1 MLLYY
6 RLVYRLSLT
15 QKKDS
20 SKDGRSYEDRRVRI
34 GRIVWIRL
42 RWLIYITTDKD
53 REYVEERWIDKMKW
67 SEYLV
72 LLDRFE
78 D

>member
-20 SKDGRSYEDRRVRI
+20 LKDGRSYEDRRD
-34 GRIVWIRL
+34 RL
-42 RWLIYITTDKD
+42 DLFAM
-53 REYVEERWIDKMKW
+53 IDLH
-67 SEYLV
+67 YY
-72 LLDRFE
+72 R
-78 D
+78 

>member
-20 SKDGRSYEDRRVRI
+20 SKDGRSYEDRRDRI
-34 GRIVWIRL
+34 
-42 RWLIYITTDKD
+42 D
-53 REYVEERWIDKMKW
+53 RMDLFAMIDLH
-67 SEYLV
+67 YY
-72 LLDRFE
+72 R
-78 D
+78 